1 MSIILNKNMR
11 LRQTDHLDG
20 RVEKQGKSLWH
31 KDYAVFSYWHN
42 ILRIVECAQNDNH
55 SHSIECKGEKMSISS
70 AINRFLKDETGVTA
84 IEYGILAA
92 AMAAAVGY
100 IFSSDGAFISALRD
114 KFGQIANDISGA
126 GKNVSIK

>member
-1 MSIILNKNMR
+1 M
-11 LRQTDHLDG
+11 LDLDSP
-20 RVEKQGKSLWH
+20 KSLNSH
-31 KDYAVFSYWHN
+31 AKNSHQKMIQN
-42 ILRIVECAQNDNH
+42 I
-55 SHSIECKGEKMSISS
+55 K
-70 AINRFLKDETGVTA
+70 RFLRDESGVTA

-114 KFGQIANDISGA
+114 KFQQIADDISGA